1 MGAGKS
7 IALVGAI
14 IAVVTLILSFIV
26 PQYFGWYRIEGTTLG
41 VTAGVYF
48 TGLGTLAVVPAII
61 PFAGLDYL
69 QLIGGIVLIVGVV
82 VCIIGAAK
90 EMKAAGIV
98 GGILIL
104 VSPLML
110 IIDLLVSAGD
120 FAAIIMSLGGPP
132 GASVFWG
139 SFLISGPPDVLLS
152 WGLWIGFFISLGG
165 GVLGVIG
172 GATL

>member
-1 MGAGKS
+1 
-7 IALVGAI
+7 
-14 IAVVTLILSFIV
+14 
-26 PQYFGWYRIEGTTLG
+26 
-41 VTAGVYF
+41 
-48 TGLGTLAVVPAII
+48 
-61 PFAGLDYL
+61 
-69 QLIGGIVLIVGVV
+69 
-82 VCIIGAAK
+82 
-90 EMKAAGIV
+90 MKAAGIV